1 MRIVILDGYT
11 INPGDLTW
19 QAIEQLGE
27 LKVYDRTPVEEVA
40 ECAAGAEIVLT
51 NKTKITAD
59 AINALPSL
67 QYIGELATGFD
78 NVDIK
83 AAAARKIPVC
93 NVPGYS
99 THSVAQLTWALILEL
114 TYRTGKRSVEV
125 HSGAWTKSKDFCF
138 GHEGLFELNGK
149 TLGLVGLGQIG
160 TAVAQIATA
169 FGMKVIAVVRNP
181 DKYHLPHVRF
191 VSRDECFSQADFV
204 SLHCPLTDDTRQ
216 MVNASLINTM
226 KSSAYI
232 VNTARGA
239 LINEPDL
246 AKALNDE
253 TIAGAALD
261 VLSSE
266 PPPSTNPL
274 FNAANCIITPHIAWA
289 TKEAR
294 ERLLNESVKNI
305 QAFLEG
311 NPRNVVNKDNL
322 KI

>member
-11 INPGDLTW
+11 LNPGDLTW

-27 LKVYDRTPVEEVA
+27 LKVYDRTPVDEVVERA
-40 ECAAGAEIVLT
+40 TGAEIVLT
-51 NKTKITAD
+51 NKTKITGD
-59 AINALPSL
+59 AISALTSL

-83 AAAARKIPVC
+83 AAAARNIPVC

-99 THSVAQLTWALILEL
+99 TNSVAQLTWALILEL
-114 TYRTGKRSVEV
+114 TYQTGKRSVQV
-125 HSGAWTKSKDFCF
+125 HNGAWTKSNDFCF

-160 TAVAQIATA
+160 TAVAAIASA
-169 FGMKVIAVVRNP
+169 FGMHVIAVVRNP
-181 DKYHLPHVRF
+181 GKYNLPHVRF
-191 VSRDECFSQADFV
+191 VSREECFSQADFV
-204 SLHCPLTDDTRQ
+204 SLHCPLTSETKE
-216 MVNASLINTM
+216 MVNASLLQQM
-226 KSSAYI
+226 KPSAYI
-232 VNTARGA
+232 INTARGA

-246 AKALNDE
+246 ARALNDE
-253 TIAGAALD
+253 IIAGAALD

-266 PPPSTNPL
+266 PPPATNPL

-305 QAFLEG
+305 KAFLEG
-311 NPRNVVNKDNL
+311 KPRNVVNRPS
-322 KI
+322 